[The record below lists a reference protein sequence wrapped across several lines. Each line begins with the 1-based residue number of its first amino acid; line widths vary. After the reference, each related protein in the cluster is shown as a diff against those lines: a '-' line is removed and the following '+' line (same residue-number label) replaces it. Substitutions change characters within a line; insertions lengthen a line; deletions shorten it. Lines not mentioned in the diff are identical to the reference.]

1 MDLATTRRKKVMESG
16 MSNLILYAQAGET
29 LQEGSKHKRQTGR
42 YPKSNK
48 VKTFLGMNIF
58 KAK

>member
-1 MDLATTRRKKVMESG
+1 MDLATTRKKKEMENG
-16 MSNLILYAQAGET
+16 MSNLILYAQAEET
-29 LQEGSKHKRQTGR
+29 LLGGSEHKRQIGR
-42 YPKSNK
+42 YRENTK